1 LQLSDIP
8 SPKVVVP
15 GEPLLENF
23 MKIVSLT
30 WAANL
35 AIGVMLMF
43 TQGITAHAA
52 EIKALGVVPLKTSVD
67 VLAPQ
72 FERTTGHKV
81 TISYAGS
88 SDLIKRFAAG
98 ETFDAALVW
107 PAMIDR
113 LVKEGKVAAGTRSD
127 VARVAIGVAV
137 KKGAPKPDISTADAV
152 KRTLLNATSVSHSA
166 EGASGV
172 YLQNLLKRLGIAEEM
187 KPKLRPVPGGP
198 LVVGPVARGEVE
210 LAVISIPFVFLEPG
224 AELVGPLPGELQEY
238 VVYTAGVSATAGDVG
253 AAGAFVRH
261 LRSPDAAMVLR
272 SQGLDPITP

>member
-1 LQLSDIP
+1 
-8 SPKVVVP
+8 
-15 GEPLLENF
+15 
-23 MKIVSLT
+23 
-30 WAANL
+30 
-35 AIGVMLMF
+35 MLMF

-72 FERTTGHKV
+72 FERMTGHKV

-113 LVKEGKVAAGTRSD
+113 LVKEGKVAAGTRAD